1 MNSFFARVEDKDSA
15 GGECQIYD
23 VTNEEKV
30 VIEEWEVKGVFARAK
45 ARKACGPDGVKPRV
59 LKACAAQLVLALY
72 PALFSRSFSFI
83 FVPPFH
89 SAPFFNFTNSVIGAN
104 SEFLQ
109 AIAPRL

>member
-30 VIEEWEVKGVFARAK
+30 VIEEWEVKGLFAHAK

-59 LKACAAQLVLALY
+59 LKACAAQL
-72 PALFSRSFSFI
+72 SFI
-83 FVPPFH
+83 FFSHELDSVCSYYSFDLDD
-89 SAPFFNFTNSVIGAN
+89 SGNSTHP
-104 SEFLQ
+104 Q
-109 AIAPRL
+109 KTY